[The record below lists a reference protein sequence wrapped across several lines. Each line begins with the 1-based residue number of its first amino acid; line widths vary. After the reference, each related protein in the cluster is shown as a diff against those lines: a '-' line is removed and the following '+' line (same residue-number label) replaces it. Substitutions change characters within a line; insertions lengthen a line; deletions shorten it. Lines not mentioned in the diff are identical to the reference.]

1 MRRSKIQS
9 LPASRSRGLRALRD
23 DGVKE
28 LGNLRGTHF
37 KLMLGNPRIGVKS
50 VGQEIYGLR
59 RVFVLK
65 FQAGEIA
72 QLYPLARVAAEGAAN
87 PAGGDFCFW
96 RSVMASKA
104 APAVSCR
111 DGSSQRPLATAAGAN
126 RLALCQKRCGRRAS
140 RVDATQQYG
149 VRAT

>member
-23 DGVKE
+23 DEVKE

-72 QLYPLARVAAEGAAN
+72 QLYPLARVQ
-87 PAGGDFCFW
+87 P
-96 RSVMASKA
+96 RVL
-104 APAVSCR
+104 
-111 DGSSQRPLATAAGAN
+111 QI
-126 RLALCQKRCGRRAS
+126 RRAVIS
-140 RVDATQQYG
+140 VFGDRSWH
-149 VRAT
+149 RRRRRR